1 MENYRSHWA
10 KERESNLFLS
20 CTTWQFQKTNIFFP
34 PEETQQFMGYT
45 IEKLQKGKPGK
56 GLTFEM

>member
-1 MENYRSHWA
+1 MIR
-10 KERESNLFLS
+10 NLQILNVF
-20 CTTWQFQKTNIFFP
+20 KTNIFFP